1 VNEKTPV
8 EGLLLPYLYHI
19 LYQYHQKHLAVR
31 AVQEG
36 TRDNPGL
43 QAEHGGNP
51 GYRAFTIAPI
61 CSIKRHFMTLD
72 TRALGDLLKNVVRR
86 RPTAMTKEA
95 WSEACPDWLKRLGGM
110 GTKKFCQDAV
120 SVKEMWDETFQVG
133 NLQNQRVFH
142 NRVSTDGVSVSV
154 FFHVAKERLKR
165 EKAERVRVEKED
177 EEKEMLERQQGQEN
191 LQPVRERRIVAI
203 DPGRVNLVTA
213 LDSQT
218 GKVNQDL
225 DASCVLRADQRV
237 QEKV

>member
-1 VNEKTPV
+1 
-8 EGLLLPYLYHI
+8 
-19 LYQYHQKHLAVR
+19 
-31 AVQEG
+31 
-36 TRDNPGL
+36 
-43 QAEHGGNP
+43 
-51 GYRAFTIAPI
+51 
-61 CSIKRHFMTLD
+61 MTLD
-72 TRALGDLLKNVVRR
+72 TRALGDLLKNVMRR

-95 WSEACPDWLKRLGGM
+95 WSEACPDWLRRLGGM
-110 GTKKFCQDAV
+110 GPKRFCRDAV
-120 SVKEMWDETFQVG
+120 SVKEIWDETFRVG
-133 NLQNQRVFH
+133 GLRNQRVFH

-218 GKVNQDL
+218 GKIKTLTRRAYYGKRRINECKRKFSFWE
-225 DASCVLRADQRV
+225 DALGDINAAFSRTTMKTVPTCVALTGS
-237 QEKV
+237 